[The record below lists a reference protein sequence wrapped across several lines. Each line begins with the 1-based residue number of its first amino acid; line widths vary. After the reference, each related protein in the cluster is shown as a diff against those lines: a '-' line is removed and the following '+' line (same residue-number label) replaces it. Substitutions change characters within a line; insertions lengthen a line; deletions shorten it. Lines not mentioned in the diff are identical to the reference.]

1 MCMPVKKTPKKLPKK
16 ASAAPLSGGAKKVP
30 SSRSTAA
37 KTSVSLKKEKQA
49 LAAKKKRKE
58 IQAAVAM
65 IPDLI
70 VQEAAST
77 QQKRVPA
84 PSVSPFSPRMSQGT
98 YQVAGHV
105 QSAEER
111 AHLQQK
117 KRFVVAGVTV
127 MSVLICALW
136 LLNAKGLIANVQ
148 AQDSGLEKELYSLA
162 KDDFTGTL
170 SALDVLEKQ
179 QNSIAEADATEEEQ
193 TIAQIKNAL
202 SEQLRTIATTLES
215 GVTTTTS
222 STLSTTSIQETSSTT
237 PTVQTPSTTQ
247 EEN

>member
-16 ASAAPLSGGAKKVP
+16 AGAKKVP

-77 QQKRVPA
+77 QSRIA
-84 PSVSPFSPRMSQGT
+84 PEPSFSSLPTRRMPQGT

-105 QSAEER
+105 QSAEDR

-179 QNSIAEADATEEEQ
+179 QNSIAKADATEEEQ

-222 STLSTTSIQETSSTT
+222 STLPTTSIQETPSTT

-247 EEN
+247 ASN